1 MYEDKT
7 IKQCIESTKT
17 NLEKGLSDSEAK
29 IRLER
34 NGKNILKEKKK
45 KGLLSA
51 FLSQLNDPMIY
62 ILLVA
67 IIISLFLK
75 EVNDAI
81 IIAIVVLLN
90 AVIGTIQESKAEKA
104 LEALKQLSSP
114 TSLVKRDGKIKEI
127 KSEELV
133 VGDILIIEAGRT
145 VGADVRLVET
155 INLKVEEAS
164 LTGESTSVEK
174 DAALTFTRNTPLGD
188 KINMAYMSTNAVYG
202 RGEGIVVGTGM
213 NTEVGKIAD
222 MINLEN
228 EGLTPLQKRLADLGK
243 LLGIL
248 TIVLCALLFIVALIQ
263 KRDPI
268 EMFRVAI
275 SLAVAAIPEGL
286 PAVVTIVLAL
296 GVQRMVRVNTIVR
309 RLPSVETLGAVSVVC
324 SDKTGTLTQ
333 NKMNVTK
340 IYYSGN

>member
-90 AVIGTIQESKAEKA
+90 AVIGTIQESKA
-104 LEALKQLSSP
+104 
-114 TSLVKRDGKIKEI
+114 
-127 KSEELV
+127 
-133 VGDILIIEAGRT
+133 
-145 VGADVRLVET
+145 
-155 INLKVEEAS
+155 
-164 LTGESTSVEK
+164 
-174 DAALTFTRNTPLGD
+174 
-188 KINMAYMSTNAVYG
+188 
-202 RGEGIVVGTGM
+202 
-213 NTEVGKIAD
+213 
-222 MINLEN
+222 
-228 EGLTPLQKRLADLGK
+228 KRL
-243 LLGIL
+243 
-248 TIVLCALLFIVALIQ
+248 
-263 KRDPI
+263 
-268 EMFRVAI
+268 
-275 SLAVAAIPEGL
+275 
-286 PAVVTIVLAL
+286 
-296 GVQRMVRVNTIVR
+296 
-309 RLPSVETLGAVSVVC
+309 
-324 SDKTGTLTQ
+324 
-333 NKMNVTK
+333 
-340 IYYSGN
+340 